1 MTVGASSG
9 PSMCPM
15 MAGLPPSLMTS
26 TVRPSARN
34 STATASALASTFA
47 WSKAASETLGIRVSA
62 SRSSRNVGRSSAT
75 RAFMAVSRAGSRSG
89 VRTSLVTFGSY
100 ALVSCRLPPVWLL
113 PWLPTGDTREASPTT
128 YSGIVFG
135 RKKNSENG
143 TPSAITYAERPGAKN
158 RPTPSRRD
166 QEAANKRPLVP
177 TDRKA
182 AASQSREANKVARAK
197 QRAALLSG
205 DEHALPA
212 RDKGPIKRYI
222 RDAVD
227 TRWNVGEFM
236 LPVMVV
242 VLALTFLAP
251 IFPALA
257 SFTTLLIFTMVYGL
271 VAAGVLD
278 AFFMWRR
285 IKAKVIAKFG
295 ENPPRGSATRGRC
308 RAPRRRSLRP
318 RSTSCR
324 GCPQDLVA
332 AGTDSIRAPWVARHR
347 GQR

>member
-1 MTVGASSG
+1 M
-9 PSMCPM
+9 
-15 MAGLPPSLMTS
+15 
-26 TVRPSARN
+26 
-34 STATASALASTFA
+34 
-47 WSKAASETLGIRVSA
+47 
-62 SRSSRNVGRSSAT
+62 
-75 RAFMAVSRAGSRSG
+75 
-89 VRTSLVTFGSY
+89 
-100 ALVSCRLPPVWLL
+100 WLL
-113 PWLPTGDTREASPTT
+113 PWQPTGDTREASPTT

-143 TPSAITYAERPGAKN
+143 TPSAITYADRPGAKN

-242 VLALTFLAP
+242 VLGLTFIAP
-251 IFPALA
+251 MVPSMARL
-257 SFTTLLIFTMVYGL
+257 TTLLVFTLVYGL

-285 IKAKVIAKFG
+285 IKAKVVAKFG
-295 ENPPRGSATRGRC
+295 ENPPRGSAMYAVL
-308 RAPRRRSLRP
+308 RAFQMRRSRLP
-318 RSTSCR
+318 RAQVER
-324 GCPQDLVA
+324 GSK
-332 AGTDSIRAPWVARHR
+332 TD
-347 GQR
+347 